1 MLTWARVTIGLS
13 QVAAAR
19 KIDVPDDRVEQWE
32 AGTAQPTL
40 PQLRRAS
47 TVYRRPLAVF
57 FLSEPP
63 ADFDTMR
70 DFRRLEGAGAAEW
83 SPELHSEYRRALDQ
97 RQALLDLA
105 EIEDVEPLTTW
116 RLESLPPTDEALA
129 ARARDQLLAPSPLPL
144 PTHGDQYE
152 HLNAWIAALEEA
164 GVLVMATMG
173 GRVSTKEAR
182 AFSLHFDVVPV
193 IVVNGSDFARGRL
206 FSLLHEYAHLL
217 LHTGGVCDTTT
228 DLRATNPDRRL
239 EARCNALAA
248 EMLMPRAQVLA
259 QRLVLAREH
268 VPASWDYATLREAA
282 APFGV
287 SAEAFLRR
295 LVTLGRATS
304 TFYEER
310 REEFLAAYD
319 REELRQ
325 QGGGNWY
332 RNMARD
338 LGKGFVRRVTDA
350 HGRRVI
356 DSYTATSF
364 LDVKT
369 ERLPR
374 LAEAAALSSRV

>member
-1 MLTWARVTIGLS
+1 M
-13 QVAAAR
+13 
-19 KIDVPDDRVEQWE
+19 
-32 AGTAQPTL
+32 
-40 PQLRRAS
+40 
-47 TVYRRPLAVF
+47 
-57 FLSEPP
+57 
-63 ADFDTMR
+63 
-70 DFRRLEGAGAAEW
+70 
-83 SPELHSEYRRALDQ
+83 
-97 RQALLDLA
+97 
-105 EIEDVEPLTTW
+105 
-116 RLESLPPTDEALA
+116 
-129 ARARDQLLAPSPLPL
+129 
-144 PTHGDQYE
+144 
-152 HLNAWIAALEEA
+152 
-164 GVLVMATMG
+164 
-173 GRVSTKEAR
+173 
-182 AFSLHFDVVPV
+182 
-193 IVVNGSDFARGRL
+193 NGSDFARGRL

-239 EARCNALAA
+239 AARCNALAA
-248 EMLMPRAQVLA
+248 EMLMPRAQVLG
-259 QRLVLAREH
+259 QRLVLARENA
-268 VPASWDYATLREAA
+268 PASWDYATLREAA

-369 ERLPR
+369 ERLSR
-374 LAEAAALSSRV
+374 LAEAAALFSRV